1 MKRLHKRF
9 LLATFCALFTATLQ
23 AADVTITVNG
33 RVVAKPCTIQTK
45 EANVNLGDLYTR
57 NLQQP
62 GSASGWHNITLSLT
76 DCPVETSAV
85 TAIVTGSTDNTGYYK
100 NEGTAENI
108 QIELRDDQDAALKN
122 GDSKTVIVDEI
133 TRNAQF
139 PLKARA
145 ITVNGNASQGTI
157 EALINV
163 IYTWG
168 GSSIGA
174 GTTSVYVNLDPV
186 IQPGQNLVVD
196 LSQHI
201 SCWNDYGGWY
211 DTDHINLVQG
221 SAFAGSLQS
230 YKGSLYWN
238 NVTYPFPLTTNTNV
252 LDIGDKT
259 PMPLPLKLYIT
270 PVGAAGGV
278 VIKAGEVIARI
289 HMYKIAT
296 LGSGNPRNFTWNII
310 SNNNVVMPTGGCTVD
325 SRNVTV
331 DLPDF
336 PGSAEIP
343 LGVYCSSEQ
352 KLSFY
357 LSGATTDSSRQVFAN
372 TAPDATKASGVGVTL
387 MRNGKILATGEN
399 VSLGTV
405 NKSKVPLGLSAT
417 YGQTGNKVS
426 AGTAQS
432 VIGVTFIY
440 E

>member
-122 GDSKTVIVDEI
+122 G
-133 TRNAQF
+133 
-139 PLKARA
+139 
-145 ITVNGNASQGTI
+145 
-157 EALINV
+157 
-163 IYTWG
+163 
-168 GSSIGA
+168 
-174 GTTSVYVNLDPV
+174 
-186 IQPGQNLVVD
+186 
-196 LSQHI
+196 
-201 SCWNDYGGWY
+201 
-211 DTDHINLVQG
+211 
-221 SAFAGSLQS
+221 
-230 YKGSLYWN
+230 
-238 NVTYPFPLTTNTNV
+238 
-252 LDIGDKT
+252 
-259 PMPLPLKLYIT
+259 
-270 PVGAAGGV
+270 
-278 VIKAGEVIARI
+278 
-289 HMYKIAT
+289 
-296 LGSGNPRNFTWNII
+296 
-310 SNNNVVMPTGGCTVD
+310 
-325 SRNVTV
+325 VTV

-426 AGTAQS
+426 AGTVQS

>member
-85 TAIVTGSTDNTGYYK
+85 TAIVTDSTDNTGYYK

-163 IYTWG
+163 IYTW
-168 GSSIGA
+168 
-174 GTTSVYVNLDPV
+174 
-186 IQPGQNLVVD
+186 Q
-196 LSQHI
+196 
-201 SCWNDYGGWY
+201 
-211 DTDHINLVQG
+211 
-221 SAFAGSLQS
+221 
-230 YKGSLYWN
+230 
-238 NVTYPFPLTTNTNV
+238 
-252 LDIGDKT
+252 
-259 PMPLPLKLYIT
+259 
-270 PVGAAGGV
+270 
-278 VIKAGEVIARI
+278 
-289 HMYKIAT
+289 
-296 LGSGNPRNFTWNII
+296 
-310 SNNNVVMPTGGCTVD
+310 

-426 AGTAQS
+426 AGTVQS